1 MKAWVSISEAAA
13 FLGVSTATLRNW
25 DREGKLR
32 AKRNPMNKYRGYEL
46 SQLKSLKNQLNL
58 FPEEGLVHEVSSS
71 IACLPLQNDTR
82 LVKRTLSRLHGVIR
96 DIDGSSS
103 LLERFDEI
111 SKLLYLWLFDSKPS
125 ENHFSKN
132 NGESDSAYVDR
143 IRSEYAKAATG
154 ITASHKNFDRLL
166 LSHKAIL
173 EAGKVLAGPRPLS
186 SNFDIKGLAYEEVIK
201 GTFDKSDN
209 QQFFTPKQIVSFMV
223 SAMMPFMRGKV
234 GDPACGTAGFLSE
247 IIRQSQGQGK
257 YQVVG
262 AEIDSRLAWISAL
275 NLRMHGAINY
285 AIHYLPIGGSLVDS
299 PCLKKGSFKAIITN
313 PPFGS
318 DVSDPEILSGYKLG
332 FERTSR
338 RRGILF
344 IEACHSLL
352 SEDGVLGI
360 IIDEGVLN
368 LPSAKDVR
376 EFILS
381 GFEVLGVISLP
392 ELAFMPYANVSTSI
406 MFLRK
411 KKRPSSRR
419 IFFAKAEQVGR
430 KANGDDDVLHSFSG
444 QSRENSDLP
453 KILEHWNRHLSG
465 ETSINTDNCFQAELV
480 SSDDNSE
487 CRIDYK
493 YHHPAR
499 ALSSRLLKEN
509 RARLMSLTSLCDERN
524 DSVLLPVE
532 FADQNVLYTGLAN
545 IEVNNGVMTQELTPS
560 AALKSAVKRYEP
572 GDILFARMR
581 PNLKKVAYVG
591 AEDGGFTS
599 AECYVLKVKQ
609 NPEGSFLIDPVVLAA
624 LLRSDFVHGQIM
636 HLVAGI
642 GRPRLNVIDMRNIQ
656 IPVPGLAHQ
665 KSAMDYY
672 MGRISVAHEMKSKA
686 AFLLSESRKAEASA
700 VEELAN
706 KLLKE

>member
-1 MKAWVSISEAAA
+1 MKTWLSISEAAA

-25 DREGKLR
+25 DREGKLK

-46 SQLKSLKNQLNL
+46 AKIKSLKNQLSL
-58 FPEEGLVHEVSSS
+58 FPEEALVEEPSSTPTP
-71 IACLPLQNDTR
+71 ARQDDTR
-82 LVKRTLSRLHGVIR
+82 MVKRTLAKLHGVVR

-111 SKLLYLWLFDSKPS
+111 SKLLFLWLFDSNVKH
-125 ENHFSKN
+125 NHFSKKMD
-132 NGESDSAYVDR
+132 EHDSAYVSR
-143 IRSEYAKAATG
+143 VQSEYKKAAAG
-154 ITASHKNFDRLL
+154 IKSAHKSYDRLL
-166 LSHKAIL
+166 LSPKAIL
-173 EAGKVLAGPRPLS
+173 EAGKILAGSRPLT

-223 SAMMPFMRGKV
+223 SAMMPLFHGKI

-247 IIRQSQGQGK
+247 IVRQSEGGAD
-257 YQVVG
+257 YEIVG
-262 AEIDSRLAWISAL
+262 AEVDSRLAWISSL
-275 NLRMHGAINY
+275 NLKMHGAKNY
-285 AIHYLPIGGSLVDS
+285 AVHYLPGGGSLEDS
-299 PCLKKGSFKAIITN
+299 AALKKGSYNAIITN

-318 DVSDPEILSGYKLG
+318 DVNDPALLASYKLG
-332 FERTSR
+332 RERTSR

-344 IEACHSLL
+344 IEACHNLL
-352 SEDGVLGI
+352 SEDGILSI

-381 GFEVLGVISLP
+381 GFEVLGVVSLP

-411 KKRPSSRR
+411 KRHPKQGR

-430 KANGDDDVLHSFSG
+430 KPNGDEDVIHSFNG

-453 KILEHWNRHLSG
+453 QILDHWNRHLTG
-465 ETSINTDNCFQAELV
+465 DTTMNRDNCFLAELV
-480 SSDDNSE
+480 SADDNPE
-487 CRIDYK
+487 CRLDYK

-509 RARLMSLTSLCDERN
+509 RKRLMSLSSLCDERN

-545 IEVNNGVMTQELTPS
+545 IEVNNGAMTQELTPS

-581 PNLKKVAYVG
+581 PNLKKVAYVC

-609 NPEGSFLIDPVVLAA
+609 RPDGEFMIDPLLLAA
-624 LLRSDFVHGQIM
+624 ILRSDFVHGQIM

-642 GRPRLNVIDMRNIQ
+642 GRPRLNIVDMRNIQ
-656 IPVPGLAHQ
+656 IPVPDSAQ
-665 KSAMDYY
+665 QRSAMDYY

-686 AFLLSESRKAEASA
+686 EFLLSESRKTEASA

-706 KLLKE
+706 RLLK